1 MSFIEGLKTPLDG
14 WNVFVKNTSLR
25 KYVFLPFL
33 LMLLFSILGF
43 FLFLHWM
50 PQIYANFHDVLI
62 KQVEENLRAQY
73 PSEMMEMVMATA
85 EWTVKAMVYIVGF
98 LFFAVLMFIFSSILC
113 SVFWELLAY
122 KVIHH
127 VQFLHAGKT
136 DFKST
141 FVQPM
146 LREIVKQIL
155 FVAVILASYL
165 VVVIPIIGPAIS
177 LVLGPIAISVWFS
190 FLICDYWMN
199 AKSYT
204 LAQRLQ
210 FIKKEWWYLLGMGT
224 YLIFPVISFV
234 LYPLFVLGAA
244 HQAKSKTDF

>member
-1 MSFIEGLKTPLDG
+1 MSFVEGLKTPLDG
-14 WNVFVKNTSLR
+14 WHIFRQNPALR
-25 KYVFLPFL
+25 KYVFMPFL
-33 LMLLFSILGF
+33 LMLAFSVIGF
-43 FLFLHWM
+43 SLFLHWM

-62 KQVEENLRAQY
+62 KQVEENLRNQY
-73 PSEMMEMVMATA
+73 PTEMMEMVMTTA
-85 EWTVKAMVYIVGF
+85 EWTVKAMVYIVCF

-127 VQFLHAGKT
+127 VQILHADHT

-141 FVQPM
+141 YIQPM
-146 LREIVKQIL
+146 LREIVKQLL
-155 FVAVILASYL
+155 FVVVILASYI
-165 VVVIPIIGPAIS
+165 VVVIPIVGPAIS

-199 AKSYT
+199 AKSYS
-204 LAQRLQ
+204 LQQRMQ

-224 YLIFPVISFV
+224 YLIFPVVSFV

-244 HQAKSKTDF
+244 HHATKSKN